1 MKPFVYMIQSESQ
14 MPYPNLPDQHND
26 VILLTW
32 KTPSNAPDSLFFPGS
47 SWNEGRN
54 RLLSAAVTRAEKN
67 GNNYLYYIFLDE
79 DCRVREDKA
88 LAKKLNIQ
96 LTGNP
101 FRTFE
106 RYLLEWEPAVGY
118 TRYAWQFFEKGQET
132 NIGYNIDAIF
142 NAFHRETLSFLLP
155 YYTGF
160 DSESWLYS
168 QHIINHL
175 MALLYNP
182 YRIQFNVITTQNRT
196 RRKYHQRKKDWSIP
210 TDFLLNAIKTDLK
223 NQMNILNPNT
233 ILPNPGQPLKKDRSY
248 VIATSFIEENFNV
261 HHPFIQNRRLLA
273 LADRLESS

>member
-54 RLLSAAVTRAEKN
+54 RLLSAAVTRAAKS
-67 GNNYLYYIFLDE
+67 GHNYLYYIFLDE
-79 DCRVREDKA
+79 DCRVREDQA
-88 LAKKLNIQ
+88 LAKKLNVQ

-160 DSESWLYS
+160 DSES
-168 QHIINHL
+168 
-175 MALLYNP
+175 
-182 YRIQFNVITTQNRT
+182 
-196 RRKYHQRKKDWSIP
+196 
-210 TDFLLNAIKTDLK
+210 
-223 NQMNILNPNT
+223 
-233 ILPNPGQPLKKDRSY
+233 
-248 VIATSFIEENFNV
+248 
-261 HHPFIQNRRLLA
+261 
-273 LADRLESS
+273 